1 MKYLLTTTDHYGNE
15 VEVAKFA
22 GLGDAYWT
30 FKLFKEHRETI
41 RTLSIYKSVSKSTN
55 APNNRI
61 RLYHY
66 ENESPLVFTTLG

>member
-1 MKYLLTTTDHYGNE
+1 MKYLITTTDAYGNE

-30 FKLFKEHRETI
+30 FKLFKEHRETL
-41 RTLSIYKSVSKSTN
+41 RSLSIWKSVPKSTN

-66 ENESPLVFTTLG
+66 ENESALVIKTFG

>member
-1 MKYLLTTTDHYGNE
+1 MKYLITTTDAYGNE

-30 FKLFKEHRETI
+30 FKLFKEHRETL
-41 RTLSIYKSVSKSTN
+41 RSLSIWKVSGK
-55 APNNRI
+55 NRE

-66 ENESPLVFTTLG
+66 ENESTLVIKTVG

>member
-41 RTLSIYKSVSKSTN
+41 RTLAIYKVSGKS
-55 APNNRI
+55 RE